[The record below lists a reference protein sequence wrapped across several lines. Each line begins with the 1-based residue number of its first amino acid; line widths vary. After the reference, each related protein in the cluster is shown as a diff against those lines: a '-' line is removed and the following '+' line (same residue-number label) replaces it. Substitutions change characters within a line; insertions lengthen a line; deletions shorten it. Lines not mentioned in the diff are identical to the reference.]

1 MILIWLVLGVMT
13 LTAALILAWPLF
25 DSRRFKNDS
34 SFALAVYRDQLGEIN
49 HDAARGI
56 LDETQARAAQIEIE
70 RRILALA
77 DAPKFQPAKA
87 PKPLLIIALAVVL
100 PLAAFGL
107 YLQLGSPGL
116 PGQPAQ
122 GLAESVAASPQLQ
135 ALQSAVEKAPT
146 DPAAW
151 RGLGEGLMAA
161 RRPNDAANAFARALA
176 LGDGDPKLQSRSRAS
191 SSAWRKSR
199 PATPPVP

>member
-1 MILIWLVLGVMT
+1 MILLWIILGAMT

-34 SFALAVYRDQLGEIN
+34 SFALAVYRDQLAEIN

-56 LDETQARAAQIEIE
+56 LDEAQAKAAQIEIE

-87 PKPLLIIALAVVL
+87 PSPLLIVAMAVVL

-107 YLQLGSPGL
+107 YLRLGSPGL
-116 PGQPAQ
+116 SGQPAQ
-122 GLAESVAASPQLQ
+122 GLTESVAASPQLQ
-135 ALQSAVEKAPT
+135 ALQADV
-146 DPAAW
+146 
-151 RGLGEGLMAA
+151 
-161 RRPNDAANAFARALA
+161 
-176 LGDGDPKLQSRSRAS
+176 
-191 SSAWRKSR
+191 
-199 PATPPVP
+199 